1 MRKYIMII
9 ALALV
14 FSGCVLDKN
23 KKISIPE
30 NNQNIQNSDVNTN
43 TNTNQNTASVAK
55 EFTVEGNNFTF
66 SLNEIKVNEGDTVR
80 IKFINKEGFHDWVLD
95 EFAAKTQK
103 LQVNQEETIEFV
115 ANKKGTFEYYCS
127 VGTHR
132 QMGMKG
138 NLIVE

>member
-1 MRKYIMII
+1 MII

-14 FSGCVLDKN
+14 LSGCVLDKN
-23 KKISIPE
+23 KNISIPE
-30 NNQNIQNSDVNTN
+30 NNQNTD
-43 TNTNQNTASVAK
+43 SVVK
-55 EFTVEGNNFTF
+55 EFTVEGDNFTF
-66 SLNEIKVNEGDTVR
+66 SLAEIKVNEGDTVR
-80 IKFINKEGFHDWVLD
+80 IKLVNKEGFHDLVLD
-95 EFAAKTQK
+95 EFNVATQK

>member
-14 FSGCVLDKN
+14 LSGCILDRS
-23 KKISIPE
+23 KKISIPV
-30 NNQNIQNSDVNTN
+30 NNQDINTN
-43 TNTNQNTASVAK
+43 INQNTDSVVK
-55 EFTVEGNNFTF
+55 EFTVEGDNFTF
-66 SLNEIKVNEGDTVR
+66 SLAEIKVNEGDTVR
-80 IKFINKEGFHDWVLD
+80 IKLVNKEGFHDFVLD
-95 EFAAKTQK
+95 EFNVATQK